1 MYKRE
6 GVGGKESTWST
17 RFWLLDCTLSYQMIG
32 LFIFFFLFEWRINLS
47 LFAISG
53 SAHEAELTFGV
64 KPLSS
69 TLLVH
74 DYCRICFLSSLPF
87 ILHHFDVVSLSFLVR
102 VSVDNV
108 HSLPQ
113 PVP

>member
-1 MYKRE
+1 M
-6 GVGGKESTWST
+6 
-17 RFWLLDCTLSYQMIG
+17 
-32 LFIFFFLFEWRINLS
+32 NLS

-87 ILHHFDVVSLSFLVR
+87 TLHHFDVVSLSFLR
-102 VSVDNV
+102 SRLHRQCPFFAAAN
-108 HSLPQ
+108 
-113 PVP
+113 